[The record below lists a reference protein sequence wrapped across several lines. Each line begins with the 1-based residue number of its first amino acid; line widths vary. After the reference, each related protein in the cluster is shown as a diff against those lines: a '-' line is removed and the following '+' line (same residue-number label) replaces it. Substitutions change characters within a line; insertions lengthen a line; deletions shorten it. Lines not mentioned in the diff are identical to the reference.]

1 MAFLALEFVPA
12 TLRPG
17 REELLEGLLVG
28 GQVLLEA
35 VHRLFVTLTGLLP
48 AEAAAGHGASTGHRP
63 IDNGELVGI
72 QDGLAAIFLKLV
84 VAAVMSPAAPVCGIH
99 REPFAPK
106 PTVAAISV
114 IGEEGAAPCDVFDHP
129 LELPETAEGGGC
141 PVEDEDKED
150 GNALHS
156 RGDQEVHGS
165 GISPS
170 FASLAPTE
178 WLR

>member
-84 VAAVMSPAAPVCGIH
+84 VAAVMSPAAPSGGEREVRDCANVQVSLTVSKRTLGDVSGPEGTGVAETSDSSPEALGLFGEVCKLNPGSSDWVGLSIPQGIA
-99 REPFAPK
+99 R
-106 PTVAAISV
+106 
-114 IGEEGAAPCDVFDHP
+114 
-129 LELPETAEGGGC
+129 
-141 PVEDEDKED
+141 
-150 GNALHS
+150 
-156 RGDQEVHGS
+156 
-165 GISPS
+165 SPS
-170 FASLAPTE
+170 PE
-178 WLR
+178 K

>member
-84 VAAVMSPAAPVCGIH
+84 VAAVMSPAAPSGGE
-99 REPFAPK
+99 REVRDCANVQVSLTVSKRTLGDVSGPEGTGVAENPK
-106 PTVAAISV
+106 GTAALLKL
-114 IGEEGAAPCDVFDHP
+114 ARNWFW
-129 LELPETAEGGGC
+129 T
-141 PVEDEDKED
+141 
-150 GNALHS
+150 S
-156 RGDQEVHGS
+156 R
-165 GISPS
+165 
-170 FASLAPTE
+170 
-178 WLR
+178 

>member
-63 IDNGELVGI
+63 IDNGELNPKGT
-72 QDGLAAIFLKLV
+72 AALLKL
-84 VAAVMSPAAPVCGIH
+84 A
-99 REPFAPK
+99 RNWFW
-106 PTVAAISV
+106 T
-114 IGEEGAAPCDVFDHP
+114 
-129 LELPETAEGGGC
+129 
-141 PVEDEDKED
+141 
-150 GNALHS
+150 S
-156 RGDQEVHGS
+156 R
-165 GISPS
+165 
-170 FASLAPTE
+170 
-178 WLR
+178 